1 MMCNSKSNE
10 NTEKNSGKHSN
21 FAHLHVHSQYS
32 LLDGMGKIPD
42 IVKKV
47 KDSGMTACAITD
59 HGVGYGLPEFYNC
72 CKENG
77 IKPILGCEVYEAPE
91 SRLDKKG
98 TNEEKNYYHLILLVK
113 NEIGYKNLC
122 ILISRSNTEGFYYKP
137 RIDHELLEQ
146 YHEGLVCLSACVA
159 GRIPQLIL
167 NGKKDKVKEIA
178 LWYKNLFGDDYYLE
192 IQNHGL
198 KEEAVVSYELIKMS
212 KELNIKLVC
221 TNDSHYVNS
230 EDAEAHDWLL
240 CMQTGKK
247 VNDEN
252 RMRYYGDYS
261 LKTEEEMRKLFPGVP
276 EAFDNTVEIA
286 DKCNFDFEFGNYR
299 MPAVHI
305 PVEYGNDYFEYLKN
319 EAFKGMEERYPIGN
333 SERKEAEQKLEY
345 ELGVV
350 KQMGFAEY
358 FLDTR
363 KTILWARKNHILV
376 GPGRGSAAGSV
387 MCYCLKITDIDPIK
401 YSLLFERFLNPERIS
416 MPDIDVDYDYSHKE
430 EVVASEAE
438 SNGKDKF
445 AKIQTFGTMKAKGV
459 IRDTMRIAGYEPS
472 YINMVAKKIPGDLGM
487 TLTKAMEINPE
498 LKEIVNSDETMKKVW
513 DIALKLEGTKKS
525 SSTHACGHIPTPVPC
540 EQLFPVSVDKET
552 GYLICQY
559 NMADAEHLGNLKK
572 DLLMLRNLTVID
584 HAHKEIKKKYGI
596 EIPLWTDEILNDKEA
611 LAMIAEGDTKGV
623 FQLESDGMRNFMKE
637 LKPDCF
643 EDIIAGVSLY
653 RPGPMDYIPAY
664 IKGKHDPSSITY
676 LTPELESILSPTYG
690 VIVYQEEVMQIVQK
704 LACFSMGRADL
715 VRKAMGKKKQD
726 IMDAERPHFVYGDED
741 LAIKGCVRNGIKE
754 DIANKIY
761 DQMID
766 FAKYAFNKSHAA
778 AYAAISMQTAYL
790 KCHYPLEFMAGLL
803 TSVMES
809 QTKLVSYINDCKK
822 RGIKVLPPDINN
834 SETYFSICGDSL
846 RYGLLA
852 IKGVGKV
859 VLENI
864 IAERNV
870 NGIYKDISDLVVRN
884 KELDKR
890 AAEAL
895 IKAGALDFAG
905 LSRRAMLL
913 GITGLIENCRKER
926 KSQIAGQM
934 TLLDMF
940 ADGSDEKEKLKDN
953 IPDMK
958 EFPKDE
964 ILKMEKESTGLYI
977 SGHPLDEYR
986 NYLEKNTTNTALD
999 FIREH
1004 TEETGDDM
1012 ETNETVPSTVNIS
1025 DGQRVKIGGII
1036 TEYKKIFTKKDSKP
1050 MALLKVEDMYGT
1062 ISCVVFPKA
1071 FAKYEN
1077 MLGEDKKIVITGNGN
1092 VEDEKDASVIVET
1105 VLDLDSLPKKIWVQF
1120 KNHEEYETNKKKL
1133 DNLSGIYGG
1142 KDTIVVYLK
1151 EPKQKAVFENAIF
1164 VSEETEKIFQKE
1176 FGEENIFV

>member
-1 MMCNSKSNE
+1 MSDIKS
-10 NTEKNSGKHSN
+10 TEKNSSKHSN
-21 FAHLHVHSQYS
+21 FTHLHVHSQYS
-32 LLDGMGKIPD
+32 LLDGLGKID
-42 IVKKV
+42 GIVKKV

-77 IKPILGCEVYEAPE
+77 IKPILGCEVYEAPG
-91 SRLDKKG
+91 SRFDKSG
-98 TNEEKNYYHLILLVK
+98 TDDEKNYFHLILLVK

-137 RIDHELLEQ
+137 RIDHDLLQQ
-146 YHEGLVCLSACVA
+146 YHEGLVCLSACIA
-159 GRIPQLIL
+159 GRVPQLIL
-167 NGKKDKVKEIA
+167 SGKKEKVKETA
-178 LWYKNLFGDDYYLE
+178 LWYRDLFGDDYYFE

-198 KEEAVVSYELIKMS
+198 KEESIVSYELIKMS

-230 EDAEAHDWLL
+230 DDAEAHDWLL
-240 CMQTGKK
+240 CVQTGKK
-247 VNDEN
+247 VNDVD

-261 LKTEEEMRKLFPGVP
+261 IKTETEMRALFPGVP
-276 EAFDNTVEIA
+276 EAFDNTMEIA
-286 DKCNFDFEFGNYR
+286 DKCNFDFEFGHYR
-299 MPAVHI
+299 MPTVHI
-305 PVEYGNDYFEYLKN
+305 PAEYGEDYFGYLRD
-319 EAFKGMEERYPIGN
+319 EAFKGHEERYPEGN
-333 SERKEAEQKLEY
+333 PEREEARRKLEY

-363 KTILWARKNHILV
+363 KTIVWAREHDILV

-387 MCYCLKITDIDPIK
+387 MCYDLRITDIDPIK
-401 YSLLFERFLNPERIS
+401 YNLLFERFLNPERIS
-416 MPDIDVDYDYSHKE
+416 MPDIDVDYDYSHKD

-459 IRDTMRIAGYEPS
+459 IRDTMRVAGYDPS
-472 YINMVAKKIPGDLGM
+472 YVNMIAKKIPDELGM

-498 LKEIVNSDETMKKVW
+498 LKDIVDSDETMKKVW
-513 DIALKLEGTKKS
+513 NIALKLEGTKKS

-540 EQLFPVSVDKET
+540 EQLFPVSVDKKT
-552 GYLICQY
+552 GYLVCQY

-584 HAHKEIKKKYGI
+584 HAHRAVKKKFGI
-596 EIPLWTDEILNDKEA
+596 DIPLWTDTILNNKEA
-611 LAMIAEGDTKGV
+611 LAMIASGDTMGV
-623 FQLESDGMRNFMKE
+623 FQLESVGMKNFMKE

-676 LTPELESILSPTYG
+676 LTPELESILAPTYG

-704 LACFSMGRADL
+704 LASFSMGRADL
-715 VRKAMGKKKQD
+715 VRKGMAKKKQD
-726 IMDAERPHFVYGDED
+726 IMDAERPHFVSGDDE
-741 LAIKGCVRNGIKE
+741 LGIKGCVRNGIDE
-754 DIANKIY
+754 GVANKIY

-778 AYAAISMQTAYL
+778 AYAAVSMQTAYL
-790 KCHYPLEFMAGLL
+790 KCHYPLEFMTGLL
-803 TSVMES
+803 TSVMD
-809 QTKLVSYINDCKK
+809 TRVKLISYINDCKK
-822 RGIKVLPPDINN
+822 RNIKVLPPDINA
-834 SETYFSICGDSL
+834 SETSFSVYGDSL

-852 IKGVGKV
+852 IKGVGKA

-864 IAERNV
+864 IAERNK

-884 KELDKR
+884 EELDKR

-895 IKAGALDFAG
+895 IKAGAMDFAG

-913 GITGLIENCRKER
+913 GITGLIEKCRKER
-926 KSQIAGQM
+926 KSQIEGQM
-934 TLLDMF
+934 SLLDMF
-940 ADGSDEKEKLKDN
+940 DDDNDEKEKLKDN
-953 IPDMK
+953 IENMP

-964 ILKMEKESTGLYI
+964 ILEMEKEATGMYI

-986 NYLEKNTTNTALD
+986 RYLEKNTTNIALD
-999 FIREH
+999 FIR
-1004 TEETGDDM
+1004 TQEES
-1012 ETNETVPSTVNIS
+1012 NESMDESVASENGAASVNVA

-1036 TEYKKIFTKKDSKP
+1036 VEFKKIFTKKDNRP
-1050 MALLKVEDMYGT
+1050 MALSKVEDMYGT

-1071 FAKYEN
+1071 FAKYERIFEKS
-1077 MLGEDKKIVITGNGN
+1077 GKVILTGNAN
-1092 VEDEKDASVIVET
+1092 VEDDKDASVIVET
-1105 VLDLDSLPKKIWVQF
+1105 ALDLDSLPKKLWIQF
-1120 KNHEEYETNKKKL
+1120 KDYQEYEANKSRI
-1133 DNLSGIYGG
+1133 DQLSNAYKG
-1142 KDTIVVYLK
+1142 KDSIVVYLR
-1151 EPKQKAVFENAIF
+1151 EQKQRAVFENAIF
-1164 VSEETEKIFQKE
+1164 VSKETENIFRKE
-1176 FGEENIFV
+1176 FGEKNISV